1 MIFISQCVQYQRLIY
16 GSSYSYPLWA
26 DVIGILI
33 SLSSM
38 IWIPVYA
45 IYYVLSGSGTVLEN
59 FLHGIKPQIKERK
72 LSLVVKKVCVI
83 SESNVGLLTK
93 STSFVAP
100 KA

>member
-1 MIFISQCVQYQRLIY
+1 MQYQRLTY
-16 GSSYSYPLWA
+16 GSDYSYPLWA
-26 DVIGILI
+26 DAIGILI

-38 IWIPVYA
+38 IWIPLYA
-45 IYYVLSGSGTVLEN
+45 VYYVLTGSGTMLEN

-72 LSLVVKKVCVI
+72 LSLVVKKACLI
-83 SESNVGLLTK
+83 SESNVGLLAK